1 MEMDGGDAK
10 SKFGGSTKRG
20 RTAGGSEWDSQ
31 VFSDDE
37 AEADVRTKLGDA
49 TLSGATR
56 NARTAGRHTSTLLV
70 YMYIC
75 HSISKTS
82 YSGLYISDPWQ
93 RHCESN
99 EWVNGVGLSLCL
111 E

>member
-37 AEADVRTKLGDA
+37 AEADVRTKLGAA

-56 NARTAGRHTSTLLV
+56 NARSAGRHTHTLFDV
-70 YMYIC
+70 HVHM
-75 HSISKTS
+75 SKHEQD
-82 YSGLYISDPWQ
+82 YYFYFELYASDPWQ
-93 RHCESN
+93 VKQMG
-99 EWVNGVGLSLCL
+99 EWCWTILSLS
-111 E
+111 

>member
-37 AEADVRTKLGDA
+37 AEADVRTKLGAA

-56 NARTAGRHTSTLLV
+56 NARSVGMHTFTILV
-70 YMYIC
+70 YMCIC
-75 HSISKTS
+75 QSMSKAP
-82 YSGLYISDPWQ
+82 YSGLYISDPWE
-93 RHCESN
+93 RHCASN
-99 EWVNGVGLSLCL
+99 EWVNGVGPPSLS
-111 E
+111 

>member
-37 AEADVRTKLGDA
+37 AEADVRTKLGAA

-56 NARTAGRHTSTLLV
+56 NARSAGRHTSTFLV
-70 YMYIC
+70 YMC
-75 HSISKTS
+75 KCQSVSKTF
-82 YSGLYISDPWQ
+82 YSGLYASDPWQ

-99 EWVNGVGLSLCL
+99 KWVNGVGLSSLS
-111 E
+111 